1 MYTKGQSHYTIVLN
15 SNNRINKSTSNE
27 NDCEYYF
34 DWSTMPEGKY
44 RVTYSLTKIFTAPPT
59 AFENLIASKTPWGL
73 YKPSFYSSTTGLL
86 KDLIG
91 NGRDAACGA
100 VSLISSPA
108 GNGNT
113 VPIPVLS
120 GTALSTIIW
129 PPGSIPSQY
138 TMCSLMRYTNQ
149 ASMGRLLA
157 AYGGENENFGAYRGN
172 QATIY
177 DGNIEGCNRTLPFG
191 SLNWLNMVSI
201 RGSSIPAPGHV
212 LVNRLPSGGGSFLMN
227 TAVGRLAI
235 NGFVDGRDRGAF
247 EMGAVIIFD
256 QILTAPE
263 MVIVSDALHN
273 LLTTGFLK

>member
-1 MYTKGQSHYTIVLN
+1 MYTIVLN
-15 SNNRINKSTSNE
+15 SNNRINKSATNE

-44 RVTYSLTKIFTAPPT
+44 KITYSLTKIFTVPPT
-59 AFENLIASKTPWGL
+59 AFENLIAAKTPWGM
-73 YKPSFYSSTTGLL
+73 YKPSFYNSTTGLL

-129 PPGSIPSQY
+129 PPDSIPSQY

-157 AYGGENENFGAYRGN
+157 AYGSSNLNFGGYRGS
-172 QATIY
+172 TCTWY
-177 DGNIEGCNRTLPFG
+177 DGDIEGCNRPLPFG
-191 SLNWLNMVSI
+191 SLQWLNMVCV
-201 RGSSIPAPGHV
+201 RGNTVINPNNV
-212 LVNRLPSGGGSFLMN
+212 LVNRLPSGSGTYIMN
-227 TAVGRLAI
+227 TITSRLAV
-235 NGFVDGRDRGAF
+235 NGFQDGRDRGAF

>member
-1 MYTKGQSHYTIVLN
+1 MYSIVLN
-15 SNNRINKSTSNE
+15 SSNRTNKSISNE

-44 RVTYSLTKIFTAPPT
+44 RVTYSLTKIFTVPPT
-59 AFENLIASKTPWGL
+59 AFENLIAAKTPWGM
-73 YKPSFYSSTTGLL
+73 YKAGFYNSTTGLL
-86 KDLIG
+86 RDLIG
-91 NGRDAACGA
+91 NGRDAVCSGVTL
-100 VSLISSPA
+100 VSSLA
-108 GNGNT
+108 GNGNS
-113 VPIPVLS
+113 VPIP
-120 GTALSTIIW
+120 ALAGIATSQILW
-129 PPGSIPSQY
+129 PPGSIPTRY
-138 TMCSLMRYTNQ
+138 TICSLTRYTNT

-157 AYGGENENFGAYRGN
+157 AYASSNINLGAYRGE
-172 QATIY
+172 QASIY
-177 DGNIEGCNRTLPFG
+177 DGDIEGCNRTLPFG

-227 TAVGRLAI
+227 TAVARMAI
-235 NGFVDGRDRGAF
+235 NGFQDSRDHGAF
-247 EMGAVIIFD
+247 EMAAVIIFD